1 MVSLF
6 LEETLENWWEYDRR
20 KESTSSLPW
29 FSKKCRWDWDWEEE
43 GEEFKTTSSDH
54 INFLLREFEI
64 TILGFLG
71 AAGQLFSGGILSSSL
86 VGVLQ
91 SSSSSSS
98 SSEEAS
104 RIFFFFSSSSLE
116 TRTELIIC
124 SLDMG
129 VVVVAVRKLEERERE
144 RGKRLKH
151 THPHKCMWERERD
164 EK

>member
-6 LEETLENWWEYDRR
+6 LEETLEKWWEYDRR

-29 FSKKCRWDWDWEEE
+29 FSKKCRWDWEEE
-43 GEEFKTTSSDH
+43 EETTSSDH

-71 AAGQLFSGGILSSSL
+71 AAGQLFSGGILSSSF

-91 SSSSSSS
+91 SSSSS

-116 TRTELIIC
+116 TCTELIIC

-129 VVVVAVRKLEERERE
+129 VVVVVAVRKLEERE

-151 THPHKCMWERERD
+151 THPTNVCVRERERVCRERE